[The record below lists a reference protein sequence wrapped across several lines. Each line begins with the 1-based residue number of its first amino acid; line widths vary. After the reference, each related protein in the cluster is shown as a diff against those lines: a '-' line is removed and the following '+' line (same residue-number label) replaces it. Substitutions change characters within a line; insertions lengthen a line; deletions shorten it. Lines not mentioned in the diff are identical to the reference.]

1 MGVIW
6 LPGRFWSWP
15 SNGEPKSCRWWLQT
29 KSVHPIAG
37 IASLNP
43 DDPTVHPWTGAKRAK
58 LFVLCGL
65 DGQHTLSSVSIK
77 ETLTNYRR
85 LWAHVRVRRTAISS
99 EHVTKPCD
107 PAWAA
112 VWRDMRM
119 ASRVGGLAHPF
130 LVDGCHVIAGGSWQ
144 IDQIGERMG
153 KIPKTTLVYCYNVD
167 YINTL
172 KMESYGTYS
181 GNDYFCTELSFE
193 VFLRLHP

>member
-58 LFVLCGL
+58 LSVLCGL

-112 VWRDMRM
+112 VWRDTEDGFTCRRFGPPLPGWWLSCDSGWELAKLTKLGREWEKFQKLHLYTVIMLTTSTHWKWKPM
-119 ASRVGGLAHPF
+119 AHIQAMIISVPNW
-130 LVDGCHVIAGGSWQ
+130 V
-144 IDQIGERMG
+144 
-153 KIPKTTLVYCYNVD
+153 
-167 YINTL
+167 L
-172 KMESYGTYS
+172 K
-181 GNDYFCTELSFE
+181 FF
-193 VFLRLHP
+193 